1 MHTRS
6 YFVSVASAMAF
17 FASAGFCQAAD
28 PGAAPGSN
36 SPSNAA
42 QAAVTTPRGQ
52 ALGASTATQQLSLKA
67 MLDSYK
73 PYPTPQL
80 SALPQEAH
88 SLIDP
93 LAADNTAA
101 PKIIA
106 GMPGP
111 KTVERAAG
119 VAEPAIAASDVAQN
133 SITPFDYG
141 RTSLSTVYHY
151 TDRLLDS
158 ELADDFPYRTVGW
171 LVFVASNGGSYRCTA
186 QLIGRSIGVTA
197 GHCVHDGGNK
207 AAGWIRSATFYPGYP
222 YLGMSAPVYW
232 VNTTS
237 GWYNNGNLDAGY
249 DVGVFTLRKRTGT
262 SVELGAST
270 GYVSFCTSN
279 CLQKYWYLT
288 QLGYP
293 GNYYSGTYMTQG
305 NTWRCRT
312 PGITSTAPACRA
324 VPAVVGIS
332 PTSVISPA
340 IPQGR
345 WATGH
350 IATSSLRPPRGA
362 TPTPASKSRARRRF
376 PAPIIPIISRDCTTG
391 RAPRREPC
399 TARRPARHSLEASCV
414 LPTQVPP
421 VPLAPSWGLLLSVA
435 TLHKEG
441 RRPARDLGGIA
452 NGHGGRTASGAT
464 TGSRGRWRSTSVGCH
479 HRDHPGEEIGLDVGD
494 DADDRG
500 EEEAVTDG
508 EAEQVR
514 FLAHQPNG
522 GAGDGNR
529 LG

>member
-1 MHTRS
+1 MLMYPHTGSVQGALSACARRGEDKAMHTRS

-93 LAADNTAA
+93 LAADNTVA

-222 YLGMSAPVYW
+222 YLGMSAPIYW

-237 GWYNNGNLDAGY
+237 GWYNSGNLDAGY

-262 SVELGAST
+262 STELGAYT
-270 GYVSFCTSN
+270 GYVGFCVSN

-305 NTWRCRT
+305 EHLEVSDTRDYLYGSGMQGGSSGGGHFANL
-312 PGITSTAPACRA
+312 GDLASYTSGSLGYWPYRNVIFATTSWGYTDASIKIQGASTLSGPNNSNNFKGLYNGACTQARA
-324 VPAVVGIS
+324 LHGV
-332 PTSVISPA
+332 
-340 IPQGR
+340 
-345 WATGH
+345 
-350 IATSSLRPPRGA
+350 
-362 TPTPASKSRARRRF
+362 
-376 PAPIIPIISRDCTTG
+376 
-391 RAPRREPC
+391 
-399 TARRPARHSLEASCV
+399 ASCSP
-414 LPTQVPP
+414 LP
-421 VPLAPSWGLLLSVA
+421 
-435 TLHKEG
+435 
-441 RRPARDLGGIA
+441 
-452 NGHGGRTASGAT
+452 
-464 TGSRGRWRSTSVGCH
+464 
-479 HRDHPGEEIGLDVGD
+479 
-494 DADDRG
+494 
-500 EEEAVTDG
+500 
-508 EAEQVR
+508 
-514 FLAHQPNG
+514 
-522 GAGDGNR
+522 
-529 LG
+529 